1 MPVTYK
7 KIASVTVTA
16 GAGQAE
22 IEFASIP
29 ANYTDLIL
37 HLSGRCTGD
46 DFTTYLRFNSS
57 TTNYSQRR
65 LQGTGSAAESA
76 TDTAITMNITRS
88 SYTASTFGS
97 ATAYIPNYAG
107 STNKSVSI
115 DSVTEN
121 NATVNRNILNAG
133 LWSDT
138 SAITNIKL
146 VPLTGNHAQ
155 YSTATL
161 YGISKS

>member
-7 KIASVTVTA
+7 KIAGVTV
-16 GAGQAE
+16 GSGGQSE

-29 ANYTDLIL
+29 GTYTDVIV
-37 HLSGRCTGD
+37 HLSGRCSAD
-46 DFTTYLRFNSS
+46 EFTLNLRFNSS

-76 TDTAITMNITRS
+76 TDTAITMLITRS
-88 SYTASTFGS
+88 SYTSSIFGNS
-97 ATAYIPNYAG
+97 MAYIPNYAG
-107 STNKSVSI
+107 NTNKSVSI
-115 DSVTEN
+115 DTVTEN
-121 NATVNRNILNAG
+121 NATANRNILNAS

-146 VPLTGNHAQ
+146 IPLTGNFTEFT
-155 YSTATL
+155 TATL
-161 YGISKS
+161 YGIKKN

>member
-1 MPVTYK
+1 M
-7 KIASVTVTA
+7 SVTFKQIATVTVSTA
-16 GAGQAE
+16 TQAD
-22 IEFASIP
+22 IEFTSIP
-29 ANYTDLIL
+29 QNYTDLVVQ
-37 HLSGRCTGD
+37 LSGRCDAD
-46 DFTTYLRFNSS
+46 DFTVNVRFNSS
-57 TTNYSQRR
+57 TSNYSQRR

-88 SYTASTFGS
+88 SYTASTFGNAS
-97 ATAYIPNYAG
+97 AYIPNYAG

-146 VPLTGNHAQ
+146 IPATGNFTQ

-161 YGISKS
+161 YGIKNS